1 MEQLYNVTFTPAVRY
16 HGELQHIIPGNR
28 SNGWISY
35 VVTQDILDAVREFEV
50 RVASQLIAESEVAL
64 LAPEIAFRAS
74 NYSPYNNG
82 QETVLYAYTGRLGDT
97 LVHTAALHQL
107 KKDYPKRKF
116 HLCTRLYTAPLWLNN
131 GSIEVMRILNLPAFL
146 DEDLRGYDEVLFP
159 KNISR
164 VGKGSGV
171 NIYTLMEQEI
181 GCEIEV
187 KRPYVHIS
195 AADRLQLEMV
205 FGIKKFGDRTIY
217 IQPQSIEIER
227 TPSQWVVWLPQL
239 AKAFPTYKLLVA
251 VDDIMESYL
260 RHHLGKVGN
269 IIYLPLGGAQTMG
282 PILTPKGALVCLQQA
297 SLVIAPDSFAMHASA
312 MYDTPC
318 LALWNFNPPSSM
330 IIPTPEERC
339 STYPNVI
346 PIDMQVSAEE
356 LVAWATMAIQY

>member
-16 HGELQHIIPGNR
+16 HGELQHIIPGSR

-35 VVTQDILDAVREFEV
+35 VVTQDILDALREFEI
-50 RVASQLIAESEVAL
+50 RVASKIVEGAEIAM
-64 LAPEIAFRAS
+64 LAPDITFRAS
-74 NYSPYNNG
+74 NHSQYCGEGYSYGEPSS
-82 QETVLYAYTGRLGDT
+82 VLYAYTGRLGDT

-107 KKDYPKRKF
+107 RKNYPNRQF
-116 HLCTRLYTAPLWLNN
+116 HLCTQLYSAPLWLNN
-131 GSIEVMRILNLPAFL
+131 GDIQTMRILNLPAFL

-171 NIYTLMEQEI
+171 NIYTLMEKEL

-195 AADRLQLEMV
+195 AADRVQMEIV
-205 FGIKKFGDRTIY
+205 FGIKKFGTRIVY

-227 TPSQWVVWLPQL
+227 TPSHWVVWLRQL
-239 AKAFPTYKLLVA
+239 SQAFSTYKLLVA

-260 RHHLGKVGN
+260 RHQLGKVDN
-269 IIYLPLGGAQTMG
+269 IIYLPLGGWQTMG

-318 LALWNFNPPSSM
+318 LALWNL
-330 IIPTPEERC
+330 IH
-339 STYPNVI
+339 
-346 PIDMQVSAEE
+346 QV
-356 LVAWATMAIQY
+356 Q